1 MPTAATTLCNH
12 PPPPSRAPQPH
23 ADGISTI
30 QALCITA
37 YERQMKALEAA
48 EGPDVRLM
56 QELKSELKE
65 VKAVNVDKADK
76 EGKKFLTAF

>member
-1 MPTAATTLCNH
+1 
-12 PPPPSRAPQPH
+12 
-23 ADGISTI
+23 
-30 QALCITA
+30 
-37 YERQMKALEAA
+37 MKALEAA